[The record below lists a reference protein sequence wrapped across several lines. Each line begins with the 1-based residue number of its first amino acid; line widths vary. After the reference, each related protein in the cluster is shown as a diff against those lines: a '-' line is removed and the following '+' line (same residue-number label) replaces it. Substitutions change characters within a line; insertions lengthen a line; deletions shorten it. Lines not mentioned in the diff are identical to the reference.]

1 MDLLIS
7 GKEGGG
13 GASEISKDQGE
24 VLMPFIKFIVK
35 DSTPMLQNLI
45 KDGRHRVNIF

>member
-1 MDLLIS
+1 MDLLITE
-7 GKEGGG
+7 KEGG

-24 VLMPFIKFIVK
+24 VMKPFIKFIVK